1 MIDTVVFDVGNVLTC
16 FGWKDF
22 IKSFGYSEDV
32 TERIGKATIEGRYWN
47 EYDRG
52 VMTNDEIVNNFVS
65 LDKGIENEIRTT
77 MKCFTG
83 ILKPAEYAIPW
94 IGELKNRG
102 LRVLFLS
109 NFSERAFN
117 ECQDALG
124 FLDYV
129 DGGIFSYRVG
139 LIKPDPAIY
148 RKLIETYALTP
159 QNCVFIDDLKDNVA
173 AASAIGFNTIL
184 FEEYNQARAEL
195 KQLLIMH

>member
-1 MIDTVVFDVGNVLTC
+1 MIDTVVFDVGNVLTS

-65 LDKGIENEIRTT
+65 LDKDLENEIRTT

-83 ILKPAEYAIPW
+83 ILKPVDYAIPW